1 MKVLLIGSGGREHA
15 LARAI
20 SASPLLDE
28 LLAHPG
34 NAGIAEYARCLDCAD
49 ESALFDAI
57 EIEGVD
63 LVVIGPEAPLVDG
76 LADRLG
82 AAGVAV
88 FGASQRAAMLEGS
101 KAFAR
106 EFCDRHNIPQPA
118 WRHFRKRTDAI
129 AYVENHADDAPNGAY
144 VVKADG
150 LAAGKGVIVADDKA
164 ETIAAINTLLAD
176 ENGAGVL
183 IEERIS
189 GVEASLF
196 AIADGTNAVFIGT
209 AQDYKRAYDGDKGA
223 NTGGMGAVSPAP
235 ALTAE
240 LTEEAWREVVEK
252 TIAGMRAESMP
263 YQGFLYAGLMLT
275 ADGIKV
281 IEFNCRFG
289 DPEAQAI
296 LPRIKGDLLAAMF
309 AASQGNL
316 GGKLETAL
324 SLQDNVAVVVVMAN
338 QGYPAKAISGAVI
351 SGLAESAPNT
361 LVFHAGTTQAGGDI
375 IASGGRVL
383 AVTGLGADQAEA
395 RENAY
400 ARVGTIAWDGVF
412 YRRDIG
418 G

>member
-15 LARAI
+15 LAAAI
-20 SASPLLDE
+20 ARSPLLDE

-106 EFCDRHNIPQPA
+106 EFCDRHNIPQPL

-129 AYVENHADDAPNGAY
+129 AYVENHTDAAH

-164 ETIAAINTLLAD
+164 ETIAAINTLLTD
-176 ENGAGVL
+176 EDGAGIL

-235 ALTAE
+235 ALTPA

-296 LPRIKGDLLAAMF
+296 LPRIEGDLLAAMF

-316 GGKLETAL
+316 GGKLETSL

-338 QGYPAKAISGAVI
+338 QGYPSKAVSGAVI
-351 SGLAESAPNT
+351 NGLAESAPNT
-361 LVFHAGTTQAGGDI
+361 LVFHAGTTQAGADM

-383 AVTGLGADQAEA
+383 AVAGLGADQAEA
-395 RENAY
+395 RKNAY

>member
-34 NAGIAEYARCLDCAD
+34 NPGIAEYARCLDCAD

-76 LADRLG
+76 LADRLH

-106 EFCDRHNIPQPA
+106 EFCDRHHIPQPA
-118 WRHFRKRTDAI
+118 WRHFSKRADAI
-129 AYVENHADDAPNGAY
+129 AYVENHTDAAH

-164 ETIAAINTLLAD
+164 ETINAINTLLTD

-296 LPRIKGDLLAAMF
+296 LPRIKGDLLAAMHD
-309 AASQGNL
+309 ASQG
-316 GGKLETAL
+316 KLKTSL
-324 SLQDNVAVVVVMAN
+324 FLQDDVAVVVVMAN
-338 QGYPAKAISGAVI
+338 QGYPAKAVSGAVI
-351 SGLAESAPNT
+351 NGLAESAPNT

-383 AVTGLGADQAEA
+383 AVAGLGANQAEA

>member
-15 LARAI
+15 LAAAI
-20 SASPLLDE
+20 ARSPLLDE

-34 NAGIAEYARCLDCAD
+34 NAGIAEFARCLDCAD
-49 ESALFDAI
+49 EAALFDAI
-57 EIEGVD
+57 KKEGVD

-76 LADRLG
+76 LADRLN

-106 EFCDRHNIPQPA
+106 EFCDRHNIPQPV
-118 WRHFRKRTDAI
+118 WRHFRKRADAI
-129 AYVENHADDAPNGAY
+129 AYVENHTDAAH

-164 ETIAAINTLLAD
+164 ETIAAINTLLTD
-176 ENGAGVL
+176 EDGAGVL

-252 TIAGMRAESMP
+252 TIAGMRTESMP

-296 LPRIKGDLLAAMF
+296 LPRIEGDLLAAMHD
-309 AASQGNL
+309 ASQGNL
-316 GGKLETAL
+316 GGNLEKTSL

-338 QGYPAKAISGAVI
+338 QGYPAKAVSGAVI
-351 SGLAESAPNT
+351 NGLAESAPNT
-361 LVFHAGTTQAGGDI
+361 LVFHAGTTQAGADM

-383 AVTGLGADQAEA
+383 AVAGLGADQTEA

-400 ARVGTIAWDGVF
+400 ARVGTITWDGVF

>member
-15 LARAI
+15 LAAAI

-34 NAGIAEYARCLDCAD
+34 NPGIAEYARCVDCAD
-49 ESALFDAI
+49 EMALFDAI
-57 EIEGVD
+57 KKEGVD

-76 LADRLG
+76 LADRLN

-88 FGASQRAAMLEGS
+88 FGPSQKGAMLEGS

-118 WRHFRKRTDAI
+118 WRYFRKRSDAI
-129 AYVENHADDAPNGAY
+129 AYIENHSDAAH
-144 VVKADG
+144 VIKADG
-150 LAAGKGVIVADDKA
+150 LAAGKGVIVADNKA
-164 ETIAAINTLLAD
+164 ETIQAINTLLAD
-176 ENGAGVL
+176 EGGAGVL
-183 IEERIS
+183 IEERIN

-209 AQDYKRAYDGDKGA
+209 AQDYKRAYDGDKGT

-235 ALTAE
+235 ALTAA
-240 LTEEAWREVVEK
+240 LTREAWREVVEK

-263 YQGFLYAGLMLT
+263 YQGFLYAGLMIT

-296 LPRIKGDLLAAMF
+296 LPRLKGDLLAAMHT
-309 AASQGNL
+309 ASQG
-316 GGKLETAL
+316 KLKTSL
-324 SLQDNVAVVVVMAN
+324 SLQDNTAVTLVMAN
-338 QGYPAKAISGAVI
+338 QGYPAQVAGGAPI
-351 SGLAESAPNT
+351 SGLEASTPDSM
-361 LVFHAGTTQAGGDI
+361 VFHAGTKQAGASGTDI

-383 AVTGLGADQAEA
+383 AVTGLGADQTEA
-395 RENAY
+395 RKNAY
-400 ARVGTIAWDGVF
+400 ARASSIVWEGVF

-418 G
+418 GS

>member
-15 LARAI
+15 LAAAI
-20 SASPLLDE
+20 ARSPLLDE

-34 NAGIAEYARCLDCAD
+34 NPGIAEYARCLDCAD

-57 EIEGVD
+57 RIEGVD

-106 EFCDRHNIPQPA
+106 EFCDRHNIPQPN
-118 WRHFRKRTDAI
+118 WRHFRKRADAI
-129 AYVENHADDAPNGAY
+129 AYVENHTDAAH

-164 ETIAAINTLLAD
+164 ATIQAINTLLTD
-176 ENGAGVL
+176 EDGAGIL

-275 ADGIKV
+275 AEGIKV

-309 AASQGNL
+309 AASQGE
-316 GGKLETAL
+316 LETSL

-338 QGYPAKAISGAVI
+338 QGYPEKPIGGATI
-351 SGLAESAPNT
+351 NGLAESAPNT
-361 LVFHAGTTQAGGDI
+361 LVFHAGTQASGANI

-383 AVTGLGADQAEA
+383 AVAGLGANQAEA

-400 ARVGTIAWDGVF
+400 ARVGMIAWDGVF

>member
-15 LARAI
+15 LAAAI
-20 SASPLLDE
+20 ARSPLLDE

-34 NAGIAEYARCLDCAD
+34 NPGIAEYARCLDCAD
-49 ESALFDAI
+49 ESALFDAVKN
-57 EIEGVD
+57 EGVD

-76 LADRLG
+76 LADRLN

-106 EFCDRHNIPQPA
+106 EFCDRHDIPQPN
-118 WRHFRKRTDAI
+118 WRHFRKRADAI
-129 AYVENHADDAPNGAY
+129 AYVENHADSAY

-164 ETIAAINTLLAD
+164 ETIAAINTLLTD
-176 ENGAGVL
+176 EDGAGVL

-296 LPRIKGDLLAAMF
+296 LPRIEGDLLAAMRD
-309 AASQGNL
+309 ASQGNL
-316 GGKLETAL
+316 GGNLEKTSL

-338 QGYPAKAISGAVI
+338 QGYPAKAVSGAVI
-351 SGLAESAPNT
+351 NGLAESAPNT
-361 LVFHAGTTQAGGDI
+361 LVFHAGTTQAGADM

>member
-15 LARAI
+15 LAAAMAR
-20 SASPLLDE
+20 SPLLDE

-34 NAGIAEYARCLDCAD
+34 NPGIAEYARCLDCGD

-57 EIEGVD
+57 KKEGVD

-76 LADRLG
+76 LADRLN

-106 EFCDRHNIPQPA
+106 EFCDRHHIPQPA
-118 WRHFRKRTDAI
+118 WRHFRKRADAI
-129 AYVENHADDAPNGAY
+129 AYIENHADAAH

-164 ETIAAINTLLAD
+164 ATIQAINTLLAD
-176 ENGAGVL
+176 EDGAGIL
-183 IEERIS
+183 IEQRIS

-275 ADGIKV
+275 AEGIKV

-296 LPRIKGDLLAAMF
+296 LPRIKGDLLAAMHD
-309 AASQGNL
+309 ASQGNL
-316 GGKLETAL
+316 GGKLETSL

-338 QGYPAKAISGAVI
+338 QGYPAKAASGAPI
-351 SGLAESAPNT
+351 SGLEESAPNT
-361 LVFHAGTTQAGGDI
+361 LVFHAGTKQAAADI

-383 AVTGLGADQAEA
+383 AVTGLGADQTEA

-400 ARVGTIAWDGVF
+400 ARVGKIAWDGVF

-418 G
+418 EN

>member
-34 NAGIAEYARCLDCAD
+34 NPGIAEYARCLDCAD
-49 ESALFDAI
+49 ESALFDAVKN
-57 EIEGVD
+57 EGVD

-106 EFCDRHNIPQPA
+106 EFCDRHNIPQPN

-129 AYVENHADDAPNGAY
+129 AYVENHTDAAH

-164 ETIAAINTLLAD
+164 ETIAAINTLLTD
-176 ENGAGVL
+176 ENGAGVV

-275 ADGIKV
+275 AEGIKV

-296 LPRIKGDLLAAMF
+296 LPRIKGDLLAAMRD
-309 AASQGNL
+309 ASQGNL

-338 QGYPAKAISGAVI
+338 QGYPAKAVSGAVI
-351 SGLAESAPNT
+351 NGLAESAPNT
-361 LVFHAGTTQAGGDI
+361 LVFHAGTTQAGADM

-383 AVTGLGADQAEA
+383 AVTGLGADRAEA

>member
-1 MKVLLIGSGGREHA
+1 MGR
-15 LARAI
+15 
-20 SASPLLDE
+20 
-28 LLAHPG
+28 
-34 NAGIAEYARCLDCAD
+34 
-49 ESALFDAI
+49 
-57 EIEGVD
+57 
-63 LVVIGPEAPLVDG
+63 
-76 LADRLG
+76 
-82 AAGVAV
+82 
-88 FGASQRAAMLEGS
+88 
-101 KAFAR
+101 
-106 EFCDRHNIPQPA
+106 
-118 WRHFRKRTDAI
+118 
-129 AYVENHADDAPNGAY
+129 
-144 VVKADG
+144 
-150 LAAGKGVIVADDKA
+150 
-164 ETIAAINTLLAD
+164 
-176 ENGAGVL
+176 GVL

-316 GGKLETAL
+316 GGKLGASL
-324 SLQDNVAVVVVMAN
+324 SLQNNVAVVVVMAN
-338 QGYPAKAISGAVI
+338 QGYPEKAVSGAVI
-351 SGLAESAPNT
+351 NGLAESAPNT
-361 LVFHAGTTQAGGDI
+361 LVFHAGTTQAGADM